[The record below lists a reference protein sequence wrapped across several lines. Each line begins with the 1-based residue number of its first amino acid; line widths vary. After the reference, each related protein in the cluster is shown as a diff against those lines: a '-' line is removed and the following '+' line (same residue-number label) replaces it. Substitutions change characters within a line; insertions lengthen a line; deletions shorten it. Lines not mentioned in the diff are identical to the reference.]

1 MNLLSDAPL
10 VDPARSP
17 AEGVPGPGLRALS
30 QPPPAPLPPPARR
43 SVTRRVTLSF
53 LVVTVAFSIVAG
65 WNVFALRAATQEAEL
80 MRSGY
85 LPLALALRDTV
96 LGQDTWSSQLNHVTD
111 ARNPAVLRVW
121 YDSALA
127 GRPRAFAEVRDAL
140 SRAFGDQS
148 EEIGA
153 LGYRL
158 EREATQIE
166 TFLEADR
173 ELVAKLFDALQAR
186 DTIQAQSL
194 RDELVRRSHDGRRRL
209 AGLEKEVTSS
219 VDALLDEAR
228 ARERLAILLL
238 WLSATFTVLVGLWVA
253 WHARRLLAPLG
264 AVTQRAQAVS
274 RGDLTPRP
282 VVASNDE
289 IGELAATFE
298 SMVSAIARAN
308 AELLSSERLAAI
320 GKMAA
325 QVTHE
330 VRNPLSSLALNVELL
345 DEELGARDGE
355 VSALLTAIKLEVER
369 LTLLSEKYLSLAR
382 RSRPDFQ
389 EEDLGSVVSEAVES
403 AQAELRQHEIRSQV
417 QIEEGLPSASLDE
430 AQIRQVLLNLIRN
443 AREAMAEGGE
453 LLVGVRALEPGA
465 SAGEA
470 NVLEISVSDSGG
482 GMDEQ
487 AREHLFEPFFTT
499 KRNGN
504 GLGLAITQ
512 EIVEAH
518 GGRIRCEKRQPRG
531 TRFVIELPVR
541 PPVHADPG
549 R

>member
-1 MNLLSDAPL
+1 
-10 VDPARSP
+10 
-17 AEGVPGPGLRALS
+17 
-30 QPPPAPLPPPARR
+30 
-43 SVTRRVTLSF
+43 VTFSY
-53 LVVTVAFSIVAG
+53 LVVTLAFSIVAG
-65 WNVFALRAATQEAEL
+65 WNVFALRQATQEAEL

-85 LPLALALRDTV
+85 LPLALALRDV
-96 LGQDTWSSQLNHVTD
+96 LLGEDTWGSQLNNVTD
-111 ARNPAVLRVW
+111 AKNPAVTRVW
-121 YDSALA
+121 FDSRLTV
-127 GRPRAFAEVRDAL
+127 RPRAFAEVRDAL
-140 SRAFGDQS
+140 SLAFGDQTR
-148 EEIGA
+148 ELRDLGA
-153 LGYRL
+153 RL

-166 TFLEADR
+166 TYLEADR
-173 ELVAKLFDALQAR
+173 ELIARLFDALQAR
-186 DTIQAQSL
+186 DTTLAQSL
-194 RDELVRRSHDGRRRL
+194 RDELVRRNHEGRRRL
-209 AGLEKEVTSS
+209 AGLEREVTQS
-219 VDALLDEAR
+219 VDSLLDQAR
-228 ARERLAILLL
+228 GRERLAIWLL
-238 WLSATFTVLVGLWVA
+238 WLSATFTVWVGLWVA

-274 RGDLTPRP
+274 RGDLTPHP
-282 VVASNDE
+282 ALASNDE
-289 IGELAATFE
+289 IGELAVTFE
-298 SMVSAIARAN
+298 SMVAAIARAN

-345 DEELGARDGE
+345 EEELGPRQDE
-355 VSALLTAIKLEVER
+355 VSALVTAIKLEVER

-389 EEDLGSVVSEAVES
+389 EEDLGAVVSEAVSS
-403 AQAELRQHEIRSQV
+403 AEPELLQH
-417 QIEEGLPSASLDE
+417 QIHAQLDIAPGLPSASLDE

-443 AREAMAEGGE
+443 AREAMAGGGE
-453 LLVGVRALEPGA
+453 LWVGVRALDPALANTE
-465 SAGEA
+465 AGR
-470 NVLEISVSDSGG
+470 LEISVADTGG

-487 AREHLFEPFFTT
+487 TREHLFEPFFTT

-518 GGRIRCEKRQPRG
+518 GGTIRCERRQPRG

-541 PPVHADPG
+541 PPVQPDPG